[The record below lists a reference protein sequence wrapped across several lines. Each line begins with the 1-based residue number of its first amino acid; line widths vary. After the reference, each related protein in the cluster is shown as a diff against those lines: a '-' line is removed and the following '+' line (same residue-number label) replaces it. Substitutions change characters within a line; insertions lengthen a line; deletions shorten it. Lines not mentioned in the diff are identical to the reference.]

1 MCPVTFKS
9 VAFSTFN
16 PCLKIRIA
24 KLLVNMC
31 YNQIKP
37 LKIKFLLPFAL
48 FLIASFPL
56 QADGQ
61 SQEHLPNIIF
71 ILADDL
77 GWTDL
82 GCYGNKFNE
91 TPNIDKLA
99 ENGILFSRAY
109 AACPVCS
116 PTRASILTGK
126 YPARLHLT
134 NYIKGERLGENSPVL
149 PAIWKPYLDG
159 KEITLAEI
167 LKTKGYTTGM
177 AGKWHLGNE
186 ENQTPWSQGFDFSR
200 MIGKNGLDYYNY
212 SIFLDSYENEF
223 TDTGKEYLTDK
234 ITEYGV
240 DFITRNNEGKP
251 FFLYLAYSAP
261 HVFIVPRGDKL
272 RKYFLKYGKSEEK
285 FNPYYAAMIESLDDG
300 VGMIMKTLKDKGLL
314 ENTIVIFTS
323 DNGGLGLDELGPT
336 PANLAPLRK
345 WKGHIYEGGTRVPA
359 IISWP
364 GKIPAN
370 KKSDN
375 YFSSI
380 DYLPTFCEVSGIK
393 NIPENIDGKS
403 IVPLLMQPEKEA
415 NKNRP
420 LYWHYPHF
428 SNQLGQPAGSVVV
441 GDLKL
446 VELYETNDLEL
457 YDLKNDISESVNL
470 AEKMPGKTTEMHQ
483 MLVNWRKNVN
493 AQMPIPNPA
502 FRFKIDNID

>member
-1 MCPVTFKS
+1 
-9 VAFSTFN
+9 
-16 PCLKIRIA
+16 
-24 KLLVNMC
+24 MC

-56 QADGQ
+56 HADGQ

-99 ENGILFSRAY
+99 ENGILFTRAY

-126 YPARLHLT
+126 YPARLQLT
-134 NYIKGERLGENSPVL
+134 NYIKGERHGENSPVL
-149 PAIWKPYLDG
+149 PAVWKPYLDG

-240 DFITRNNEGKP
+240 DFITRNNVGKP

-323 DNGGLGLDELGPT
+323 DNGGLGLDELGPAPT
-336 PANLAPLRK
+336 NLAPLRK

-364 GKIPAN
+364 GEIQAN

-375 YFSSI
+375 YFCSI
-380 DYLPTFCEVSGIK
+380 DYLPTFCEVTGIK
-393 NIPENIDGKS
+393 TIPENIDGKS

-415 NKNRP
+415 DKNRP

-428 SNQLGQPAGSVVV
+428 SNQLGRPAGSVVV

-470 AEKMPGKTTEMHQ
+470 AEKMPVKTAEMHQ